1 MTLRLVSGPQMTE
14 VGWEEL
20 GVLLRSWLDDMEMW
34 KTKLQDAWQDLH
46 GSTINTFLNEGSSGH

>member
-1 MTLRLVSGPQMTE
+1 MTE